1 MTAQSWKSALTDVD
15 STAQE
20 TLGTIRED
28 DNKRYKYVQFSGTTA
43 IDAGDFLCYLTYAS
57 NALLQIVDG
66 ANGGS
71 LVGAGVA
78 LATVASGAVA
88 FGWIQISGVAVLE
101 EALAGSPSI
110 GDALTHDGQA
120 AGVLA
125 TVSDADSQTVAI
137 CVDATSK
144 TVVLCCT
151 N

>member
-1 MTAQSWKSALTDVD
+1 ML
-15 STAQE
+15 
-20 TLGTIRED
+20 RED
-28 DNKRYKYVQFSGTTA
+28 DNKVYKYVKFTGTTA
-43 IDAGDFLCYLTYAS
+43 IDAGDFLCYVTYATDPT
-57 NALLQIVDG
+57 LTVVDG

-88 FGWIQISGVAVLE
+88 YGWIQIRGVSVLE
-101 EALAGSPSI
+101 EAFANSPSI

-120 AGVLA
+120 AGVLS

-137 CVDATSK
+137 CMDPT
-144 TVVLCCT
+144 THTCVLCCT